1 MTMKK
6 VNQIKIGRN
15 VTVNDLVKKFSEIGV
30 MGAGNLGKS
39 ADILE
44 MMIKD
49 KDCKVFLGIA
59 GAMVPGG
66 MQNVIIDIIDNK
78 YADVIV
84 TTGAILTH
92 DLVEGLGFDHLQ
104 GHSSLNDAELY
115 KKGLVRMYDSLMKSS
130 AYIVLEK
137 FFDKN
142 FNKLKEA
149 KNIREFLSI
158 LGKNAPK
165 NTILNACYRNNIPL
179 FCPAISDSGIGLM
192 IWGKIARGMKI
203 NIDTFDDM
211 KEILDIDWTSK
222 SSGVFYIG
230 GGVPKNYIQQSMQ
243 FSKKAKYG
251 VQITVDVPEY
261 GGSSGA
267 SLREGVSWGK
277 LEDKARYV
285 DLKCDATIALPI
297 LISAL
302 KDRLGNI

>member
-142 FNKLKEA
+142 FNKLKEKKKKKKIFRKKRKKKDKKK
-149 KNIREFLSI
+149 KN
-158 LGKNAPK
+158 
-165 NTILNACYRNNIPL
+165 
-179 FCPAISDSGIGLM
+179 LM
-192 IWGKIARGMKI
+192 C
-203 NIDTFDDM
+203 F
-211 KEILDIDWTSK
+211 
-222 SSGVFYIG
+222 
-230 GGVPKNYIQQSMQ
+230 
-243 FSKKAKYG
+243 KKK
-251 VQITVDVPEY
+251 
-261 GGSSGA
+261 
-267 SLREGVSWGK
+267 
-277 LEDKARYV
+277 
-285 DLKCDATIALPI
+285 
-297 LISAL
+297 
-302 KDRLGNI
+302 